1 MTDPVPSQLSH
12 PAYRARLIGWGGYL
26 PEPTFSNVQLAAE
39 HQIET
44 DDDWIVQRT
53 GIRQRHIAPAGQVT
67 SDLATAAAQQA
78 LAVAG
83 LQAND
88 IQMIIVATTTPDQT
102 FPATAVHVQRKLG
115 NQLAIAFDVQ
125 AVCSGF
131 VYALSVADQ
140 FIRSGQVRNALVIGA
155 ETLSRLLDWQ
165 NRTTA
170 ILFGDGAGA
179 VVLQAEPLMES
190 TDSGASNLSQPGII
204 STHLYANGQYADL
217 LYTDGGASSTQTVGQ
232 LQMNG
237 REVFRL
243 AVEKLQEMLQSV
255 LATHNLKGTD
265 IDWLVPHQANIRII
279 QAMQQKLALPDSRI
293 IVTIEK
299 HANTSAA
306 SIPLALNVGLRD
318 GRIKAGDLVL
328 LEAMGGG
335 FTWGAA
341 LIRM

>member
-1 MTDPVPSQLSH
+1 MQSIQ
-12 PAYRARLIGWGGYL
+12 PAFRARLTGWGGYL
-26 PEPTFSNVQLAAE
+26 PEPCLSNGDLAVR
-39 HQIET
+39 HHIDT

-53 GIRQRHIAPAGQVT
+53 GIHQRHIAPPEQVT
-67 SDLATAAAQQA
+67 SDLAVMAAQQA

-83 LQAND
+83 LQPND
-88 IQMIIVATTTPDQT
+88 VQMIIVATTTPDQT
-102 FPATAVHVQRKLG
+102 FPASAVHVQRKLG

-140 FIRSGQVRNALVIGA
+140 FIRSGQVSNALVIGA
-155 ETLSRLLDWQ
+155 ETLTRLLDWN

-170 ILFGDGAGA
+170 VLFGDGAGA
-179 VVLQAEPLMES
+179 VVLQAEPLTAPS
-190 TDSGASNLSQPGII
+190 KVGASNLTQPGII
-204 STHLYANGQYADL
+204 STHLYASGHYANL
-217 LYTDGGASSTQTVGQ
+217 LYTDGGVSSTQTVGK

-255 LATHNLKGTD
+255 LTTHQLQGSD

-293 IVTIEK
+293 IVTIDQ

-341 LIRM
+341 LIRI